1 MKDPKKQV
9 EKLWRDPDWKE
20 RPWDPPTPTGF
31 DAAALVL
38 GWMLIAFTLAYLA
51 YHLAGMA

>member
-1 MKDPKKQV
+1 VKDPKKQV

-31 DAAALVL
+31 DAVALVL

-51 YHLAGMA
+51 YHLAGLA